1 MLNSLRKT
9 GAKVVTFILFGL
21 LILSFA
27 VWGIGDIVRG
37 PAVSSSVLQVGDTQV
52 PREDFDRALRQ
63 SMDRIQ
69 QMLGQPMD
77 MRQARSFGLVD
88 QVLGELSNR
97 ALLDQLSSDMGL
109 VVSDEQLRKAV
120 REISAF
126 QNAAGEFDRVIFD
139 QTLRSANMTERM
151 LLEQLRRETSQD
163 QINAAVTAGITAPS
177 SLAEIL
183 YRYRSERRIA
193 EYLLLPRS
201 GVQAPADP
209 DDATL
214 EAFYNDNGS
223 RFMAPEYRSL
233 SYIHLAVA
241 DIAAEVILSDE
252 DLRAAFEERRDDFV
266 VPERRQIEQFILPDE
281 AAASA
286 AAEQLATG
294 MDFAAV
300 AEEATGTGPI
310 DLGSLT
316 EQELLPEIAD
326 AVFGLDAEQV
336 SAPLE
341 SPLGWHLVRVGA
353 IEPRQEPDFEEVR
366 ESLEKE
372 LTETEALDRILDL
385 AGQVDDDLG
394 RGDTFEQ
401 VSDSLGLTVK
411 AVAAIS
417 RSGRDPEDQEVAN
430 LPDPRAFLREAFD
443 LESGEESLVIETANG
458 DYFVVRVDGIT
469 PSVQR
474 PLADVRQEVLT
485 AWREQEIDRLLRE
498 KAESLAQRLGEAGD
512 LAGIGSSEGL
522 NLATTEPLRRDDTA
536 VEKVP
541 APELTARLF
550 DVNLNGVVTAPAADG
565 YVVAK
570 LTEILPADA
579 AGDAE
584 GREALREQLAAGLQ
598 QDFMSQFIAAL
609 RERYEITVNQ
619 QLVDQL
625 TGNI

>member
-1 MLNSLRKT
+1 MLTSLRKT
-9 GAKVVTFILFGL
+9 GAKIITFILFGL

-37 PAVSSSVLQVGDTQV
+37 PTASNSVLQVGDTQV

-69 QMLGQPMD
+69 QMLGQPLD

-88 QVLGELSNR
+88 QVLGELSSR

-139 QTLRSANMTERM
+139 RTLQTANMTERM

-163 QINAAVTAGITAPS
+163 QINAAVTEGITAPG

-193 EYLLLPRS
+193 EYILLPRS
-201 GVQAPADP
+201 GVDAPADP
-209 DDATL
+209 DEATL

-223 RFMAPEYRSL
+223 QFMAPEYRRL
-233 SYIHLAVA
+233 SYLHLAVA
-241 DIAAEVILSDE
+241 DIAAEVIISEE
-252 DLRAAFEERRDDFV
+252 DLRAAFEERREDFV

-281 AAASA
+281 AAANA
-286 AAEQLATG
+286 AAEQLASG
-294 MDFAAV
+294 ADFAAI
-300 AEEATGTGPI
+300 AEETTGIAPI
-310 DLGSLT
+310 DLGTLT
-316 EQELLPEIAD
+316 KGELLPEIAD
-326 AVFGLDAEQV
+326 AVFALEAEQA

-341 SPLGWHLVRVGA
+341 SPLGWHLVRVGS
-353 IEPRQEPDFEEVR
+353 IEPLQEPDFDEVR
-366 ESLEKE
+366 DGLQKE
-372 LTETEALDRILDL
+372 LTETEALDRVLEL
-385 AGQVDDDLG
+385 AGQLDDDLG
-394 RGDTFEQ
+394 RGDTLEQ

-411 AVAAIS
+411 KVDAIS
-417 RSGRDPEDQEVAN
+417 RSGRDPGDQEVAG
-430 LPDPRAFLREAFD
+430 LPDTRPFLREAFD
-443 LESGEESLVIETANG
+443 LESGGESLVIETANG
-458 DYFVVRVDGIT
+458 DYFVVRVDGVT
-469 PSVQR
+469 PSAQR
-474 PLADVRQEVLT
+474 PLAEVRDEVLT
-485 AWREQEIDRLLRE
+485 AWREQEIDRLLSER
-498 KAESLAQRLGEAGD
+498 AESLAQRLGEAGD

-522 NLATTEPLRRDDTA
+522 DLAKTEPLRRDETNA
-536 VEKVP
+536 EKVP

-550 DVNLNGVVTAPAADG
+550 DAKLNGVVTAPAADG

-570 LTEILPADA
+570 LIEILPADP
-579 AGDAE
+579 AGDSE
-584 GREALREQLAAGLQ
+584 GLEALQEQLAAGLQ
-598 QDFMSQFIAAL
+598 QDFMAQFIAAL
-609 RERYEITVNQ
+609 RERYDITVNE

>member
-1 MLNSLRKT
+1 MLTSLRKT
-9 GAKVVTFILFGL
+9 GAKIITFILFGL

-37 PAVSSSVLQVGDTQV
+37 PTASNSVLQVGDTQV

-69 QMLGQPMD
+69 QMLGQPLD

-88 QVLGELSNR
+88 QVLGELSSR

-139 QTLRSANMTERM
+139 RTLQTANMTERM

-163 QINAAVTAGITAPS
+163 QINAAVTEGITAPG

-183 YRYRSERRIA
+183 YRYRSEQRIA
-193 EYLLLPRS
+193 EYILLPRS
-201 GVQAPADP
+201 GVDAPADP
-209 DDATL
+209 DEATL

-223 RFMAPEYRSL
+223 QFMAPEYRRL
-233 SYIHLAVA
+233 SYLHLAVA
-241 DIAAEVILSDE
+241 DIAAEVIISEE
-252 DLRAAFEERRDDFV
+252 DLRAAFEERREDFV

-281 AAASA
+281 AAANA
-286 AAEQLATG
+286 AAEQLASG
-294 MDFAAV
+294 ADFAAI
-300 AEEATGTGPI
+300 AEETTGIAPI
-310 DLGSLT
+310 DLGTLT
-316 EQELLPEIAD
+316 KGELLPEIAD
-326 AVFGLDAEQV
+326 AVFALEAEQA

-341 SPLGWHLVRVGA
+341 SPLGWHLVRVGS
-353 IEPRQEPDFEEVR
+353 IEPLQEPDFEEVR
-366 ESLEKE
+366 DGLQKE
-372 LTETEALDRILDL
+372 LTETEALDRVLEL
-385 AGQVDDDLG
+385 AGQLDDDLG
-394 RGDTFEQ
+394 RGDTLEQ

-411 AVAAIS
+411 KVDAIS
-417 RSGRDPEDQEVAN
+417 RSGRDPGDQEVGG
-430 LPDPRAFLREAFD
+430 LPDTRPFLREAFD

-458 DYFVVRVDGIT
+458 DYFVVRVDGVT
-469 PSVQR
+469 PSAQR
-474 PLADVRQEVLT
+474 PLAEVRDEVLT
-485 AWREQEIDRLLRE
+485 AWREQEIDRLLSER
-498 KAESLAQRLGEAGD
+498 AESLAQRLGEAGD

-522 NLATTEPLRRDDTA
+522 DLAKTEPLRRDETNA
-536 VEKVP
+536 EKVP

-550 DVNLNGVVTAPAADG
+550 DAKLNGVVTAPAADG

-570 LTEILPADA
+570 LIEILPADP
-579 AGDAE
+579 AGDSE
-584 GREALREQLAAGLQ
+584 GLEALQEQLAAGLQ
-598 QDFMSQFIAAL
+598 QDFMAQFIAAL
-609 RERYEITVNQ
+609 RERYDITVNE